1 METENEMNA
10 EQTPEKHLQ
19 LQYHQLFFSFFLFKD
34 WVSPCHTG
42 TLDIL
47 KLTL

>member
-19 LQYHQLFFSFFLFKD
+19 LQYHQLFFSFFFLK
-34 WVSPCHTG
+34 TG
-42 TLDIL
+42 SLHVIL
-47 KLTL
+47 APWIY